1 MQGLQLRTISNNK
14 QPSRDGFMKTF
25 KAVFVL
31 GAAFALAPIGAT
43 FAQQAYG
50 NALNLEIGTQVHRR
64 G

>member
-1 MQGLQLRTISNNK
+1 
-14 QPSRDGFMKTF
+14 MKTF